1 MQTFKEIG
9 IPATSI
15 RKYHAA
21 GISSAEEFCTLHP
34 VLLAERSGISLDT
47 VYRHADLVCGY
58 LKRPAPKKM
67 TKRQLEK
74 SRKDLMAIRGMTD
87 AMILPLLQ
95 AGIADTSSLLAAS
108 VPALSASTG
117 IPSQTI
123 SGLQASAKKIKDNEI
138 IRI

>member
-1 MQTFKEIG
+1 
-9 IPATSI
+9 
-15 RKYHAA
+15 
-21 GISSAEEFCTLHP
+21 
-34 VLLAERSGISLDT
+34 
-47 VYRHADLVCGY
+47 
-58 LKRPAPKKM
+58 
-67 TKRQLEK
+67 
-74 SRKDLMAIRGMTD
+74 MAIRGMTH

-95 AGIADTSSLLAAS
+95 AGIADTGSLLAAS